1 MSEKYCIIT
10 GASGGIGS
18 QIAKRFYDQNYHI
31 ILMDI
36 NKEKLENVMKVMDFR
51 LDHAA

>member
-18 QIAKRFYDQNYHI
+18 QIAKKFYDQNYYI
-31 ILMDI
+31 ILLDI
-36 NKEKLENVMKVMDFR
+36 NK
-51 LDHAA
+51 